1 MDTGNTMSVLILRM
15 AGAGIVAALIA
26 FVPLLQPITHAVWM
40 LFDLVARDALA
51 ASNVGWLEGF
61 VISSMPY
68 LFVGSVLLSIG
79 YSAVFAVERFF
90 SR

>member
-1 MDTGNTMSVLILRM
+1 MAIQALRL
-15 AGAGIVAALIA
+15 AGAGVVAALIA
-26 FVPLLQPITHAVWM
+26 FVPPLQPITHVVWM
-40 LFDLVARDALA
+40 LFNLVARDAIA

-61 VISSMPY
+61 VVSSMPY

-79 YSAVFAVERFF
+79 YSTVFAAERFF